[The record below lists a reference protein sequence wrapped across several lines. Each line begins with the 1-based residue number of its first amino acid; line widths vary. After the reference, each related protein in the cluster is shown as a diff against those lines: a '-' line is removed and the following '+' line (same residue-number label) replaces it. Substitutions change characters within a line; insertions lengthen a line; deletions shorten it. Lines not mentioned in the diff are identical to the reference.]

1 MNNTFFDYIVKDA
14 KNLDLHLS
22 QYQGKVVL
30 VVNVASECGY
40 TPQYEGLQSLYE
52 KYKEQGFIVIGF
64 PCNQFGGQEP
74 GSNDEIQSFCSL
86 KFLTTFPVLA
96 KVNVNGN
103 DTAPVYDFLKK
114 SAPGLLGTEMI
125 KWNFTKFLVNKN
137 GEVIKRYAPQTEPI
151 EIESDIA
158 NALAN

>member
-1 MNNTFFDYIVKDA
+1 MKNFFDYTVTDS

-52 KYKEQGFIVIGF
+52 KYKEQGFIVLGF

-74 GSNDEIQSFCSL
+74 GTNEEIQSFCSL

-96 KVNVNGN
+96 KVNVNGSE
-103 DTAPVYDFLKK
+103 TAPVFDFLKK

-125 KWNFTKFLVNKN
+125 KWNFTKFLVNKK
-137 GEVIKRYAPQTEPI
+137 GEVVKRYAPQTEPL
-151 EIESDIA
+151 EIESDITA
-158 NALAN
+158 ELAQS

>member
-1 MNNTFFDYIVKDA
+1 MR
-14 KNLDLHLS
+14 LHS
-22 QYQGKVVL
+22 
-30 VVNVASECGY
+30 
-40 TPQYEGLQSLYE
+40 QYEGLQSLYE

-103 DTAPVYDFLKK
+103 DTAPVYDFL
-114 SAPGLLGTEMI
+114 
-125 KWNFTKFLVNKN
+125 
-137 GEVIKRYAPQTEPI
+137 
-151 EIESDIA
+151 
-158 NALAN
+158 